1 MLCAFWLGSQVPFYP
16 ACGCAGLCLFTRLT
30 LEKQTIFKFYC
41 VNASKGHDQQ
51 LAGKILK
58 KRRDEMAR
66 RMRLQI

>member
-1 MLCAFWLGSQVPFYP
+1 V
-16 ACGCAGLCLFTRLT
+16 
-30 LEKQTIFKFYC
+30 K
-41 VNASKGHDQQ
+41 ASKGHDQQ